1 MGQRYYANAPATSLS
16 STVSA
21 SATSIVVDSTTGLPV
36 NHPFT
41 LIIDRGTASEEVV
54 SCTGASGT
62 TLSVTRG
69 YDSTTAFSHSAG
81 AVVEHGISAIDPRE
95 ANTHVNTT
103 EGVHGATGA
112 VVGDTDNQTLTNKDL
127 SDDTNT
133 FPSSLT
139 TNDGDQT
146 LTNKSIDLGDN
157 TVTGTTAEF
166 NAALSDGDFATL
178 AGTETLSNKTLT
190 GADLTN
196 ASNTFPTSLV
206 RGSGLL
212 VAFGSL
218 TTGTIAANANWANAG
233 SINFGVTFS
242 SGPRVYLQTVTS
254 TSLSTAPLTF
264 QPSNVTNT
272 GCDVTVRSFE
282 SSSKG
287 AQTVW
292 WVAIG
297 PA

>member
-112 VVGDTDNQTLTNKDL
+112 VVGDTDN
-127 SDDTNT
+127 
-133 FPSSLT
+133 
-139 TNDGDQT
+139 QT